1 MSILTQA
8 RPPRDGLVRARP
20 RALELRNDGDGEMP
34 TLAGRF
40 AVFNQWT
47 RIDSLFEGLFLER
60 IAPGAF
66 AKTIKE
72 QRDDIKVLF
81 QHGHDPMVGDKPLG
95 PIHELEEDGEG
106 ARYEVPL
113 IDTSYNRDLL
123 IPGLEAG
130 LYGAS
135 FRFRSIKE
143 EFNKEPGKS
152 EHNPDGIPERT
163 IQELQLYEFGPVTF
177 PAYPGASAG
186 LRSMTDEMLVERMR
200 TDPVR
205 MREVMRYALP
215 DEQADAEALTQA
227 LDALR
232 AAHDQESIVAALAAR
247 DFSLLKPVR
256 ADESH
261 SAPAPATTTAAETAT
276 ALPDGADKRHSAR
289 DGSREPLFTGRDTE
303 VPSWEL

>member
-1 MSILTQA
+1 MSILSQA

-20 RALELRNDGDGEMP
+20 RALELRASEDGAMP
-34 TLAGRF
+34 TLVGRF

-47 RIDSLFEGLFLER
+47 RIDSLFEGLFMER

-66 AKTIKE
+66 AKTIRE

-95 PIHELEEDGEG
+95 PIDQLEEDRQG

-113 IDTSYNRDLL
+113 IDTSYNRDML

-143 EFNKEPGKS
+143 EFNKEPGTS
-152 EHNPDGIPERT
+152 DHNPDGIPERT

-200 TDPVR
+200 SDPAR

-215 DEQADAEALTQA
+215 AERADDEALTQA

-232 AAHDQESIVAALAAR
+232 AAHDPESVIAAIAAR
-247 DFSLLKPVR
+247 DFALLKPIR
-256 ADESH
+256 AEEEPH
-261 SAPAPATTTAAETAT
+261 SEPEATTTAADAAA
-276 ALPDGADKRHSAR
+276 ALPDGADAGHSVR
-289 DGSREPLFTGRDTE
+289 DGSREPLFTGHDTE
-303 VPSWEL
+303 VPAWEL